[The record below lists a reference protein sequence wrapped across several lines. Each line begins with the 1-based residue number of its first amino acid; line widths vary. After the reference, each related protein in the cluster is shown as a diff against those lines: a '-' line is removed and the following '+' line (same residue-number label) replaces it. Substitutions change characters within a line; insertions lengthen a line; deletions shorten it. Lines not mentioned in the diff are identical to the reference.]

1 MRPRIEPAA
10 SARRTALIIDDSAE
24 HAAML
29 DEALRSRVEVLT
41 AGDGLDGY
49 RLACARRPDVIL
61 LDVLM
66 PVIDGWS
73 VCRKL
78 RANPITAHI
87 PIIVVTCVDPELAE
101 PEAARLQVSQVIYR
115 PCSPIDVWQAVAS
128 VLGLDLT

>member
-1 MRPRIEPAA
+1 MRPRLEPAA
-10 SARRTALIIDDSAE
+10 SDRRTALIIDDSAE

-49 RLACARRPDVIL
+49 HLACTRQPDVIL

-78 RANPITAHI
+78 RANPVTAHI
-87 PIIVVTCVDPELAE
+87 PIIVVTCIDPELAE
-101 PEAARLQVSQVIYR
+101 PEAERFQVSQVIYR

-128 VLGLDLT
+128 ILGLDLT